1 MQVVEFITI
10 LIVAVGAAAVAD
22 MDVLVVMDLLVEEL
36 MEALVMVITDLPA
49 DYVQAAVEV
58 LVLEI
63 LGQAEKV
70 APGEPLVV
78 LADAL
83 GLHMDII
90 VIPLV
95 VIKDKQAIIY
105 LETVMQLG

>member
-1 MQVVEFITI
+1 M
-10 LIVAVGAAAVAD
+10 
-22 MDVLVVMDLLVEEL
+22 
-36 MEALVMVITDLPA
+36 
-49 DYVQAAVEV
+49 
-58 LVLEI
+58 LEI